1 MTASRP
7 ETPKQKAKALYEFKG
22 QTDKEIDLEPVRC
35 GQLDCR
41 AILMMDN
48 VTSVQGMVVT
58 IERKVDDNWYS
69 GTVGDRKG
77 IFPVSYVQVIESE

>member
-22 QTDKEIDLEPVRC
+22 QIDKEIDLEPVRC
-35 GQLDCR
+35 GQLDCH

-48 VTSVQGMVVT
+48 VQCIICAGRGGYHR
-58 IERKVDDNWYS
+58 EE
-69 GTVGDRKG
+69 GG
-77 IFPVSYVQVIESE
+77 

>member
-35 GQLDCR
+35 GHW
-41 AILMMDN
+41 I
-48 VTSVQGMVVT
+48 VVQ
-58 IERKVDDNWYS
+58 S
-69 GTVGDRKG
+69 
-77 IFPVSYVQVIESE
+77 

>member
-7 ETPKQKAKALYEFKG
+7 ETPKQKAKTLYEFKG

-48 VTSVQGMVVT
+48 VTSVQGVVVT

-69 GTVGDRKG
+69 GTV
-77 IFPVSYVQVIESE
+77 